1 MSGWSEKLRQV
12 LERGRDDFGV
22 SEVRNPGRLDAA
34 QQTGFV
40 WTRQP
45 GVVCLAANR
54 AWFAQARDN
63 PDMVA
68 IIAPPA
74 VADREQAADKAV
86 IVCEQADQLYHF
98 LHATQPA
105 ATAEDALDIDSTA
118 SIDPSAVLRGAVLV
132 EAGVRIGPRAVI
144 SGPVVI
150 RHDARI
156 DAGAIVGCEGLYA
169 KLVLGSR
176 LHMPHYG
183 GIEIGAGAFIHSGAV
198 IVRSAVKGEVTRIG
212 ERAHVGVMT
221 NVGHDSEICEAAT
234 VSSNC
239 VIAGRVRIGAR
250 AWIGASVSISNM
262 VDIGDDADIRI
273 GAVVIRD
280 VPAKGDV
287 SGNFA
292 RDHVRNMRRYLQ
304 EVRDEG

>member
-1 MSGWSEKLRQV
+1 MSAWSEKLRQV
-12 LERGRDDFGV
+12 LDRGHGDFGIV
-22 SEVRNPGRLDAA
+22 EIRNPARLEDAR
-34 QQTGFV
+34 QTGFV

-63 PDMVA
+63 HDVVA

-74 VADREQAADKAV
+74 VAGRELADDKAV
-86 IVCEQADQLYHF
+86 VVCEQPDQLYHF

-105 ATAEDALDIDSTA
+105 ASAEDALDIDGEAFVDT
-118 SIDPSAVLRGAVLV
+118 SAVLRGAVRI
-132 EAGVRIGPRAVI
+132 EAGVRVGPRVVI
-144 SGPVVI
+144 NGPVVV

-156 DAGAIVGCEGLYA
+156 DAGAIIGCEGLYA

-183 GIEIGAGAFIHSGAV
+183 GIEIGAGAFIHAGAV
-198 IVRSAVKGEVTRIG
+198 IVRSAVKGEATRIG

-221 NVGHDSEICEAAT
+221 NVGHDVEIGEAAT
-234 VSSNC
+234 ISSNC
-239 VIAGRVRIGAR
+239 VLAGRARIGAR

-262 VDIGDDADIRI
+262 VEIGEDAEIRI
-273 GAVVIRD
+273 GAVVIQD
-280 VPAKGDV
+280 VPANGEV

-292 RDHVRNMRRYLQ
+292 IPHARNMKRFLKDGRH
-304 EVRDEG
+304 GA

>member
-118 SIDPSAVLRGAVLV
+118 SIDPSAVAPG
-132 EAGVRIGPRAVI
+132 
-144 SGPVVI
+144 
-150 RHDARI
+150 
-156 DAGAIVGCEGLYA
+156 
-169 KLVLGSR
+169 
-176 LHMPHYG
+176 
-183 GIEIGAGAFIHSGAV
+183 
-198 IVRSAVKGEVTRIG
+198 
-212 ERAHVGVMT
+212 MT
-221 NVGHDSEICEAAT
+221 
-234 VSSNC
+234 
-239 VIAGRVRIGAR
+239 
-250 AWIGASVSISNM
+250 
-262 VDIGDDADIRI
+262 
-273 GAVVIRD
+273 
-280 VPAKGDV
+280 
-287 SGNFA
+287 
-292 RDHVRNMRRYLQ
+292 
-304 EVRDEG
+304 

>member
-12 LERGRDDFGV
+12 LERGREDFGIG
-22 SEVRNPGRLDAA
+22 EVRNPLRLNDAR
-34 QQTGFV
+34 QTGFV
-40 WTRQP
+40 WTQQP
-45 GVVCLAANR
+45 GVVCMAANR
-54 AWFAQARDN
+54 AWFAQAREN
-63 PDMVA
+63 PDIVA
-68 IIAPPA
+68 IIAPPP
-74 VADREQAADKAV
+74 VADREQAAGKAV

-118 SIDPSAVLRGAVLV
+118 SIDPSAVLRGVVRV

-156 DAGAIVGCEGLYA
+156 DAGAIIGCEGLYA

-183 GIEIGAGAFIHSGAV
+183 GIEIGAGAFIHAGAV
-198 IVRSAVKGEVTRIG
+198 IVRSAVKGEATRIG

-262 VDIGDDADIRI
+262 VDIGDDAEIRI

-280 VPAKGDV
+280 VPAGGEV

-292 RDHVRNMRRYLQ
+292 REHSRNMRRYLQ

>member
-1 MSGWSEKLRQV
+1 MSGWSEKLGQV
-12 LERGRDDFGV
+12 LERGRDDFGI
-22 SEVRNPGRLDAA
+22 SEVRNPAYLDEA

-54 AWFAQARDN
+54 AWFVQARHN
-63 PDMVA
+63 PDVVV

-74 VADREQAADKAV
+74 VADREQADDKTVVA
-86 IVCEQADQLYHF
+86 CEQADQLYHF

-105 ATAEDALDIDSTA
+105 ANAKDVLDIDA
-118 SIDPSAVLRGAVLV
+118 EAFVDPSAVLRGAVRI
-132 EAGVRIGPRAVI
+132 EAGARIGPRVVI

-150 RHDARI
+150 RHDARV
-156 DAGAIVGCEGLYA
+156 DAGAIIGCEGLYA

-183 GIEIGAGAFIHSGAV
+183 GIEIGAGAFIHAGAV
-198 IVRSAVKGEVTRIG
+198 IVRSAVKGEATRIG
-212 ERAHVGVMT
+212 ARAHVGVMT

-239 VIAGRVRIGAR
+239 VIAGRVRIGPR
-250 AWIGASVSISNM
+250 AWIGASASISNM
-262 VDIGDDADIRI
+262 VDIGDDANIRI

-280 VPAKGDV
+280 VPAKSEV

-292 RDHVRNMRRYLQ
+292 RDHARNMRRYLQ

>member
-12 LERGRDDFGV
+12 LERGRDDFGIG
-22 SEVRNPGRLDAA
+22 EIRNAGRLDDAR
-34 QQTGFV
+34 QTGFV

-54 AWFAQARDN
+54 AWFTQARDN
-63 PDMVA
+63 PDVVA
-68 IIAPPA
+68 IIAPSA
-74 VADREQAADKAV
+74 VASRERAEDKTV
-86 IVCEQADQLYHF
+86 VVCEQADQLYHF

-118 SIDPSAVLRGAVLV
+118 SIDPSAVLRGAVRV

-156 DAGAIVGCEGLYA
+156 DAGAIIGCEGLYA

-183 GIEIGAGAFIHSGAV
+183 GIEIGAGAFIHAGAV
-198 IVRSAVKGEVTRIG
+198 IVRSAVKGEATRIG

-221 NVGHDSEICEAAT
+221 NVGHDVEIGEAAT
-234 VSSNC
+234 ISSNC
-239 VIAGRVRIGAR
+239 VLAGRARVGAR
-250 AWIGASVSISNM
+250 AWIGASVSVSNM
-262 VDIGDDADIRI
+262 VEIGDDADIRI

-280 VPAKGDV
+280 VPAKGEV

-292 RDHVRNMRRYLQ
+292 MAHARNMKRFLKDGRH
-304 EVRDEG
+304 GA

>member
-22 SEVRNPGRLDAA
+22 SEVRNPAHLNDAR
-34 QQTGFV
+34 QTGFV

-118 SIDPSAVLRGAVLV
+118 SIDPSAVLRGAVRV

-280 VPAKGDV
+280 VPAKGEV

-292 RDHVRNMRRYLQ
+292 RDHARNMRRYLQ

>member
-1 MSGWSEKLRQV
+1 MSGWSEKLQQV
-12 LERGRDDFGV
+12 LERGQHDFGIG
-22 SEVRNPGRLDAA
+22 EVRNRAHLADAR
-34 QQTGFV
+34 QTGFV

-63 PDMVA
+63 PDVVA

-74 VADREQAADKAV
+74 VAGCEQADDKAV
-86 IVCEQADQLYHF
+86 VVCEQADQLFHF

-105 ATAEDALDIDSTA
+105 TTAEDALDIDGEA
-118 SIDPSAVLRGAVLV
+118 FVDPSAVLRGSVRI

-156 DAGAIVGCEGLYA
+156 DAGAIIGCEGLYA

-183 GIEIGAGAFIHSGAV
+183 GIEIGPGAFIHAGAV
-198 IVRSAVKGEVTRIG
+198 IVRSAMKGEVTRIG
-212 ERAHVGVMT
+212 ARAHIGVMT

-262 VDIGDDADIRI
+262 VDIGDDANIRI

-280 VPAKGDV
+280 VPAKGEV

-292 RDHVRNMRRYLQ
+292 RNHARNMRRYLQ